1 MKYKDK
7 RHARILE
14 IIRTTPVETQDEL
27 TELLIES
34 GFQTTQATVSRDIKE
49 LHLYKTLTKD
59 NKYRYEYVDYT
70 TEVKKPKQSKFYS
83 LMRDS
88 IISVDNAMNLVVV
101 KCYSGMAQGACAAI
115 DTLNTGDIVGTIA
128 GDDTIFIA
136 AKSVETAKTIVE
148 NITKILNA

>member
-1 MKYKDK
+1 MKFKEK

-14 IIRTTPVETQDEL
+14 IIKEKAVETQDEL
-27 TELLIES
+27 TELLIQS

-59 NKYRYEYVDYT
+59 NKYRYECSDVRNDFR
-70 TEVKKPKQSKFYS
+70 KSNSGKFYGI
-83 LMRDS
+83 MRDS
-88 IISVDNAMNLVVV
+88 ILSVDNAMNLVVV

-115 DTLNTGDIVGTIA
+115 DTLDNGEIVGTIA

-136 AKSVETAKTIVE
+136 AKTVDAAKSIVE
-148 NITKILNA
+148 NINNILNA